1 VEKQYIIAES
11 ELLSLLDSQRELSAL
26 QAAGV
31 DNWDCGDISELF
43 DREID
48 AEDLEEMYQLY
59 VTILSNNKRQRCHG
73 SKVFK
78 S

>member
-1 VEKQYIIAES
+1 MQQAILTMLLNKIRGIKMEKQYIISEG

-59 VTILSNNKRQRCHG
+59 ASL
-73 SKVFK
+73 
-78 S
+78 